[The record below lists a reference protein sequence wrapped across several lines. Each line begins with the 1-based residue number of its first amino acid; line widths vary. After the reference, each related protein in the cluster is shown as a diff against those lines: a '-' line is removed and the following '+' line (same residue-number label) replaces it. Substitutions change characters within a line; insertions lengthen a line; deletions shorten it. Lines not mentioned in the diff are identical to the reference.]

1 MATMICAMCNFDTTF
16 GSLWDN
22 FETILDNYSE
32 SGDGDYHIYD
42 GGDKGCEPI
51 KQL

>member
-1 MATMICAMCNFDTTF
+1 MLEIGDGDYDMCDVQLSDHFGTTLRQF
-16 GSLWDN
+16 W
-22 FETILDNYSE
+22 DNYSE
-32 SGDGDYHIYD
+32 RYD